1 MNKVGSQ
8 LPTNLFVSQGISS
21 IRTQVTDLHNLRLQ
35 QQVFATIVEVNQ
47 DTDEAVLDI
56 AGKNY
61 RTPLNETMQPG
72 QMLQLEVIKT
82 QPGLEFRV
90 LGSSKQDQLAQLFST
105 LSQPFDWSK
114 MAEQVQ
120 ILAKDNPDLRV
131 LANLFQNLQQA
142 VLPDMKLP
150 PEVATAIKVLVQQ
163 MQNLESEITR
173 PAGGI
178 RSFDFAP
185 QMKTPAL
192 DSPVVVQNWNRLLTS
207 VKEHI
212 EVGQQL
218 SRGEARSGWYGQTRD
233 LLSQLQEVV
242 RTQNLPSPQLQKL
255 QPLLNQ
261 LQQLPVV
268 TPQLARD
275 IKQLDLLVQKMPA
288 RIVTTQDFV
297 TGDRSAIE
305 KGGATV
311 APERHIAPPGQTIQY
326 KDALLSSADLVAKN
340 SSTAAPSTGMEPRS
354 GDIEKIIRQIVTVL
368 KTSDETVSIPAKLS
382 GQLEGGLTRMVNAGQ
397 VAFEHL
403 PYVEALIQE
412 LQTQSNSTHLNVA
425 SFKQKLGVVAVLFG
439 FSINKRLAPFEVDK
453 KRSLLQQGLNY
464 IKEQLAGKGDEP
476 LQRLELLQLCRE
488 KLAEQQIQFIPL
500 PFNDLEE
507 GYLLFRHHTH
517 QNEKSGTDYHELELS
532 LALRLSAI
540 GSVRVDML
548 YDPSGLRLQLAGED
562 EQKMHYLE
570 RFEGDLKGAL
580 HNVRLLSVNFK
591 DDAQLPTPQL
601 KKRVFPEAD
610 QLLNTRI

>member
-8 LPTNLFVSQGISS
+8 LPTNLFVSQSIPS
-21 IRTQVTDLHNLRLQ
+21 IRTQVAGLHNLRLQ

-90 LGSSKQDQLAQLFST
+90 LGSSKQVQLAQLFST

-114 MAEQVQ
+114 MADQVQ
-120 ILAKDNPDLRV
+120 VLAKDNPDLRV

-142 VLPDMKLP
+142 VLPDIKLP

-163 MQNLESEITR
+163 MQSLESELMR
-173 PAGGI
+173 PEGGL

-192 DSPVVVQNWNRLLTS
+192 DSPVVVQNWNRLLTR

-212 EVGQQL
+212 DVGHQL

-275 IKQLDLLVQKMPA
+275 IKQLDHLVQKMPA
-288 RIVTTQDFV
+288 QIVTTQDFV
-297 TGDRSAIE
+297 TGNRPAIA
-305 KGGATV
+305 KGDVTV
-311 APERHIAPPGQTIQY
+311 APERHIASPGQTIPY
-326 KDALLSSADLVAKN
+326 RDVPLSSADLVTKN
-340 SSTAAPSTGMEPRS
+340 SSTAAPATGMEPRS
-354 GDIEKIIRQIVTVL
+354 GDVEKIIRQIVAVL

-382 GQLEGGLTRMVNAGQ
+382 GQLEGGLTRMVTSGQ
-397 VAFEHL
+397 VASEHL

-439 FSINKRLAPFEVDK
+439 FSINKHLAPFEVDK
-453 KRSLLQQGLNY
+453 KRSLLLQGLAY
-464 IKEQLAGKGDEP
+464 VKEQLAGKGDEP

-500 PFNDLEE
+500 PFTDLEE

-548 YDPSGLRLQLAGED
+548 YSSSGLRLQLAGED

-570 RFEGDLKGAL
+570 RFEADLKGAL